1 MPLIYPNT
9 DILSKE
15 QCEGFMLSQL
25 ASAREVL
32 DILDVQELNRLYLEI
47 KKYVEDYKSFG
58 YNTETLHEY
67 LTLLHI

>member
-32 DILDVQELNRLYLEI
+32 DFLDIQDLNHLYLEI
-47 KKYVEDYKSFG
+47 KKYIENYKSLN
-58 YNTETLHEY
+58 YNTEILQEY
-67 LTLLHI
+67 LNLLHI